1 MKKKGLGRGLE
12 ALLGEKSKPAQDG
25 ATITS
30 LPLGAL
36 QAGKYQPRQK
46 MDSGPLQELA
56 ESIREQGVMQP
67 LLVRAISAG
76 KYEIIAGERRFRAAT
91 LAGLTEVPVLVS
103 LADDKG
109 AAAMALIENMQRED
123 LNPLEESRGLARLIE
138 EFGFTHEQAAKSVG
152 KSRSAISNLLRLAQL
167 AKPVQAM
174 LLAGDIDLDGHA
186 YQCTMNEKGERAI
199 VWKPSDMDIVRYEN
213 DYRSKDS
220 ELKTLKLRIR
230 SQMDLIHDDEIN
242 AMMMKMWA
250 LKHLPISESIMDFV
264 EGRDTVIA
272 GTHRTNANLLQ
283 GGVVSGWYKKGGHIS
298 SVSVEGYEKRGS
310 FTIHSYQGQTIESG
324 NVWIVIDDMF
334 DYAMLYTAVSRCVSF
349 SQLRFVKKI

>member
-1 MKKKGLGRGLE
+1 MSTMKKKGLGRGLD

-25 ATITS
+25 AAITS

-56 ESIREQGVMQP
+56 ESIREQGIMQP

-123 LNPLEESRGLARLIE
+123 LNPLEESQGLARLIE

-152 KSRSAISNLLRLAQL
+152 KSRSAISNLLRLSQL

-174 LLAGDIDLDGHA
+174 LLAGDIDMGHA
-186 YQCTMNEKGERAI
+186 RALLPLPGASQVALAQKIMAQGLSVREAERLSTALARAGGQMGAKKSKKEANSPAVDPDLQRLSREIADRIGLSAEFKLKGAGGE
-199 VWKPSDMDIVRYEN
+199 
-213 DYRSKDS
+213 
-220 ELKTLKLRIR
+220 LRIR
-230 SQMDLIHDDEIN
+230 FSKADELDALI
-242 AMMMKMWA
+242 
-250 LKHLPISESIMDFV
+250 
-264 EGRDTVIA
+264 
-272 GTHRTNANLLQ
+272 
-283 GGVVSGWYKKGGHIS
+283 KKLG
-298 SVSVEGYEKRGS
+298 
-310 FTIHSYQGQTIESG
+310 IE
-324 NVWIVIDDMF
+324 
-334 DYAMLYTAVSRCVSF
+334 T
-349 SQLRFVKKI
+349 

>member
-1 MKKKGLGRGLE
+1 MSTIKKKGLGRGLE
-12 ALLGEKSKPAQDG
+12 ALLGEKSKPPQDD

-30 LPLGAL
+30 LPLSAL

-123 LNPLEESRGLARLIE
+123 LNPLEESQGLARLIE

-152 KSRSAISNLLRLAQL
+152 KSRSAITNLLRLAQL

-174 LLAGDIDLDGHA
+174 LLAGDIDMGHA
-186 YQCTMNEKGERAI
+186 RALLPLPGASQVALAQKIMAQGLSVREAERLSAALARAGGQMGTKKPKKADDARAADPDLQRLSREIADLIGLSAEFKLKGKGGE
-199 VWKPSDMDIVRYEN
+199 
-213 DYRSKDS
+213 
-220 ELKTLKLRIR
+220 LRIR
-230 SQMDLIHDDEIN
+230 FSKADELD
-242 AMMMKMWA
+242 A
-250 LKHLPISESIMDFV
+250 LL
-264 EGRDTVIA
+264 
-272 GTHRTNANLLQ
+272 
-283 GGVVSGWYKKGGHIS
+283 KKLG
-298 SVSVEGYEKRGS
+298 
-310 FTIHSYQGQTIESG
+310 IE
-324 NVWIVIDDMF
+324 
-334 DYAMLYTAVSRCVSF
+334 T
-349 SQLRFVKKI
+349 